1 MGDETMMKV
10 VIADDEVRICQLI
23 LALVDWEALGL
34 KVVGTAHNGLEAIE
48 MVRALRPDIL
58 ITDIRMPGCS
68 GLELIDQVKRDDQ
81 SLEIVIISGYAHFEY
96 AQQAI
101 KYGVGDYLL
110 KPISKTELTVT
121 LQKLAGRIC
130 AQRKNAED
138 EAQQKKKTQKDVA
151 LLRENLISGLLDQK
165 NRKISIGELQEQY
178 GLQVQDGV
186 FQAFLLKMDCGREEL
201 SPTASVLLMEK
212 AQEGLQQAVGGR
224 CLEFV
229 SAVQGFACAGILN
242 YAPQKKEEVRRAL
255 KSCINQLEL
264 QKSLFRPVSFSV
276 ALGSGKSAPEELDVS
291 MKEALTLIEER
302 IVYGTGRLYE
312 RMGGPSAL
320 MGSGALER
328 YLRDMTHAAEIF
340 DSELLGTVTDTLS
353 KECRET
359 KDVHGYEIL
368 ETVGSA
374 AEVFAV
380 RTQMA
385 ERAEFLE
392 ELRRQVKRCSEA
404 AQVFDCLKEFCCGYL
419 ARQSAQQ
426 ESESVRPIRK
436 AKQYIQEHYSEPIT
450 QEEVSGMVGLSPAY
464 FSVLFKKTEGE
475 GFARYLINV
484 RMEQAKI
491 LLRETNSP
499 VSEICRLVGYNDVK
513 HFTHT
518 FEKAAGVKPAVYRKL
533 YG

>member
-1 MGDETMMKV
+1 MIKV

-34 KVVGTAHNGLEAIE
+34 KVVGTAHNGLEAIA
-48 MVRALRPDIL
+48 MVRTLQPNIL

-110 KPISKTELTVT
+110 KPISKTELTAT

-138 EAQQKKKTQKDVA
+138 EAQQKEKTQKDVA

-255 KSCINQLEL
+255 KNCINQLEL

-312 RMGGPSAL
+312 RMG
-320 MGSGALER
+320 
-328 YLRDMTHAAEIF
+328 
-340 DSELLGTVTDTLS
+340 
-353 KECRET
+353 
-359 KDVHGYEIL
+359 
-368 ETVGSA
+368 
-374 AEVFAV
+374 
-380 RTQMA
+380 
-385 ERAEFLE
+385 
-392 ELRRQVKRCSEA
+392 
-404 AQVFDCLKEFCCGYL
+404 
-419 ARQSAQQ
+419 
-426 ESESVRPIRK
+426 
-436 AKQYIQEHYSEPIT
+436 
-450 QEEVSGMVGLSPAY
+450 
-464 FSVLFKKTEGE
+464 
-475 GFARYLINV
+475 
-484 RMEQAKI
+484 
-491 LLRETNSP
+491 
-499 VSEICRLVGYNDVK
+499 
-513 HFTHT
+513 
-518 FEKAAGVKPAVYRKL
+518 
-533 YG
+533 

>member
-1 MGDETMMKV
+1 
-10 VIADDEVRICQLI
+10 
-23 LALVDWEALGL
+23 
-34 KVVGTAHNGLEAIE
+34 
-48 MVRALRPDIL
+48 
-58 ITDIRMPGCS
+58 
-68 GLELIDQVKRDDQ
+68 
-81 SLEIVIISGYAHFEY
+81 
-96 AQQAI
+96 
-101 KYGVGDYLL
+101 
-110 KPISKTELTVT
+110 
-121 LQKLAGRIC
+121 
-130 AQRKNAED
+130 
-138 EAQQKKKTQKDVA
+138 
-151 LLRENLISGLLDQK
+151 
-165 NRKISIGELQEQY
+165 
-178 GLQVQDGV
+178 
-186 FQAFLLKMDCGREEL
+186 MDCGREEL

-212 AQEGLQQAVGGR
+212 AQEGTATGGR
-224 CLEFV
+224 RQMPGVCIGGAGLCLRRNFKLCTAEKRGGAPRTEELYQ
-229 SAVQGFACAGILN
+229 SA
-242 YAPQKKEEVRRAL
+242 R
-255 KSCINQLEL
+255 SC

-340 DSELLGTVTDTLS
+340 DSDLLGTVTDTLS

-368 ETVGSA
+368 EAVSSA

-426 ESESVRPIRK
+426 ESESSTADPQSKTV
-436 AKQYIQEHYSEPIT
+436 YSGALQRADHPGRG
-450 QEEVSGMVGLSPAY
+450 QRHGGLKSC
-464 FSVLFKKTEGE
+464 LFQR
-475 GFARYLINV
+475 AL
-484 RMEQAKI
+484 
-491 LLRETNSP
+491 
-499 VSEICRLVGYNDVK
+499 
-513 HFTHT
+513 
-518 FEKAAGVKPAVYRKL
+518 
-533 YG
+533 

>member
-1 MGDETMMKV
+1 MIKV

-48 MVRALRPDIL
+48 MVRTLQPDIL

-68 GLELIDQVKRDDQ
+68 GLELIGQVKEDDQ

-110 KPISKTELTVT
+110 KPISKAELTAT
-121 LQKLAGRIC
+121 LQKLAGRIRT
-130 AQRKNAED
+130 QRKTAED
-138 EAQQKKKTQKDVA
+138 EAQQKKKTQKDAA
-151 LLRENLISGLLDQK
+151 LLRENLIVGLLDQK
-165 NRKISIGELQEQY
+165 NKKVSITELREQY
-178 GLQVQDGV
+178 GLQVQSGV
-186 FQAFLLKMDCGREEL
+186 FQAFILKMDCGREEL
-201 SPTASVLLMEK
+201 SPTASALLMEK
-212 AQEGLQQAVGGR
+212 AQEGLQQAVGSR

-229 SAVQGFACAGILN
+229 SAVQGFVCAGILN
-242 YAPQKKEEVRRAL
+242 YTPQKKEEVRRAL
-255 KSCINQLEL
+255 KSCLNQLEL

-276 ALGSGKSAPEELDVS
+276 ALGSGKSAPEELAAS

-312 RMGGPSAL
+312 RMGGASSL

-328 YLRDMTHAAEIF
+328 YLRDMTHAAEVF
-340 DSELLGTVTDTLS
+340 DPDLLGAAADTLS
-353 KECRET
+353 RECRET

-368 ETVGSA
+368 EAVSSA

-392 ELRRQVKRCSEA
+392 RLHQQVERCSEA
-404 AQVFDCLKEFCCGYL
+404 TQVFDCLKEFCCGYL

-450 QEEVSGMVGLSPAY
+450 QEEVSSAVGLSPAY

-491 LLRETNSP
+491 LLRESNSP

>member
-1 MGDETMMKV
+1 MRRGS
-10 VIADDEVRICQLI
+10 RQLI

-34 KVVGTAHNGLEAIE
+34 KVVGTAHNGLEAIA
-48 MVRALRPDIL
+48 MVRTLQPDIL

-110 KPISKTELTVT
+110 KPISKTELTAT

-138 EAQQKKKTQKDVA
+138 EAQRKEKTQKDVA

-255 KSCINQLEL
+255 KNCINQLEL

-312 RMGGPSAL
+312 RMGGASAL

-340 DSELLGTVTDTLS
+340 DSDLLGTVTDTLS

-368 ETVGSA
+368 EAVSSA

-392 ELRRQVKRCSEA
+392 RAAPAGGAVQRTA

-426 ESESVRPIRK
+426 ASESSTADP
-436 AKQYIQEHYSEPIT
+436 QSEA
-450 QEEVSGMVGLSPAY
+450 VHSGALQRADHPGGGQQCMVGLSPAY
-464 FSVLFKKTEGE
+464 FSHRALQRDG
-475 GFARYLINV
+475 GGRLCQISDQRADGAGADPAARV
-484 RMEQAKI
+484 EQ
-491 LLRETNSP
+491 SG
-499 VSEICRLVGYNDVK
+499 VGDLPPG
-513 HFTHT
+513 
-518 FEKAAGVKPAVYRKL
+518 GVQWRGAL
-533 YG
+533 YTYI

>member
-1 MGDETMMKV
+1 MIKV

-34 KVVGTAHNGLEAIE
+34 KVVGTAHNGLEAIA
-48 MVRALRPDIL
+48 MVRTLQPNIL

-110 KPISKTELTVT
+110 KPISKTELTAT

-151 LLRENLISGLLDQK
+151 LLRENLISDLLDQK

-178 GLQVQDGV
+178 GLQAQDGV

-242 YAPQKKEEVRRAL
+242 YAPQKKER
-255 KSCINQLEL
+255 C
-264 QKSLFRPVSFSV
+264 
-276 ALGSGKSAPEELDVS
+276 
-291 MKEALTLIEER
+291 
-302 IVYGTGRLYE
+302 
-312 RMGGPSAL
+312 
-320 MGSGALER
+320 
-328 YLRDMTHAAEIF
+328 AA
-340 DSELLGTVTDTLS
+340 
-353 KECRET
+353 
-359 KDVHGYEIL
+359 H
-368 ETVGSA
+368 
-374 AEVFAV
+374 
-380 RTQMA
+380 
-385 ERAEFLE
+385 
-392 ELRRQVKRCSEA
+392 
-404 AQVFDCLKEFCCGYL
+404 
-419 ARQSAQQ
+419 
-426 ESESVRPIRK
+426 
-436 AKQYIQEHYSEPIT
+436 
-450 QEEVSGMVGLSPAY
+450 
-464 FSVLFKKTEGE
+464 
-475 GFARYLINV
+475 
-484 RMEQAKI
+484 
-491 LLRETNSP
+491 
-499 VSEICRLVGYNDVK
+499 
-513 HFTHT
+513 
-518 FEKAAGVKPAVYRKL
+518 
-533 YG
+533 

>member
-1 MGDETMMKV
+1 
-10 VIADDEVRICQLI
+10 
-23 LALVDWEALGL
+23 
-34 KVVGTAHNGLEAIE
+34 
-48 MVRALRPDIL
+48 
-58 ITDIRMPGCS
+58 
-68 GLELIDQVKRDDQ
+68 
-81 SLEIVIISGYAHFEY
+81 
-96 AQQAI
+96 
-101 KYGVGDYLL
+101 
-110 KPISKTELTVT
+110 
-121 LQKLAGRIC
+121 
-130 AQRKNAED
+130 
-138 EAQQKKKTQKDVA
+138 
-151 LLRENLISGLLDQK
+151 
-165 NRKISIGELQEQY
+165 
-178 GLQVQDGV
+178 
-186 FQAFLLKMDCGREEL
+186 
-201 SPTASVLLMEK
+201 
-212 AQEGLQQAVGGR
+212 
-224 CLEFV
+224 
-229 SAVQGFACAGILN
+229 
-242 YAPQKKEEVRRAL
+242 
-255 KSCINQLEL
+255 
-264 QKSLFRPVSFSV
+264 
-276 ALGSGKSAPEELDVS
+276 

-340 DSELLGTVTDTLS
+340 DSDLLGTVTDTLS

-368 ETVGSA
+368 EAVSSA